1 MSFGF
6 SVGDFVACL
15 ALIKD
20 IVDALNDSTG
30 SKADFKALFGTL
42 KSLENA
48 FKICQ
53 LVYQC
58 EEPYVEPQVQLK
70 AGEIRQQLLGE
81 HQKCKNILEKFVGS
95 LSPYTDA
102 FVDEGSKAVTL
113 VRHIRKITWLS
124 RKAEVAKLEKNL
136 RGHLDSLQMYAAALC
151 QLYLTANTKMV
162 SSTELKAD
170 SILSNMTEL
179 RAEVTTI
186 FSGLQ
191 IGNSRRLRGVG
202 NVWEGASAQFDIVI
216 LHDAIG
222 RTVPLPMM
230 LVSSRA
236 VSDVP
241 TQNPSRHRLIGLK
254 RLFIMWCFGCFMTE
268 ICLEERKCGGK
279 STLLRTKTPMVL

>member
-30 SKADFKALFGTL
+30 SKADFKALLGTL

-53 LVYQC
+53 LVYYQC
-58 EEPYVEPQVQLK
+58 EEPYVEPQVQMK
-70 AGEIRQQLLGE
+70 AGEIRQQLLNE
-81 HQKCKNILEKFVGS
+81 HQKCKNMLEEFIGS

-102 FVDEGSKAVTL
+102 FVDEDSKAVAL
-113 VRHIRKITWLS
+113 VRHMRKITWLS
-124 RKAEVAKLEKNL
+124 RKADVAKLEKTL
-136 RGHLDSLQMYAAALC
+136 RGHLDSLQMYAAALF

-162 SSTELKAD
+162 SSTESKVD
-170 SILSNMTEL
+170 SILSNMTDL

-186 FSGLQ
+186 FSSVQ
-191 IGNSRRLRGVG
+191 IGNSQRLRGVG
-202 NVWEGASAQFDIVI
+202 NLWEGASAQLNIVI

-230 LVSSRA
+230 LLSSRT
-236 VSDVP
+236 VSDV
-241 TQNPSRHRLIGLK
+241 
-254 RLFIMWCFGCFMTE
+254 
-268 ICLEERKCGGK
+268 RKLQAV
-279 STLLRTKTPMVL
+279 TD